1 MLRIY
6 FVRHGETIW
15 NTLKIFQGRQ
25 DSPLTEVGINQAEKL
40 SEYIKDIHFDKI
52 YSSPQSRAKKTAEIL
67 LGDRKLNI
75 IEIPELQE
83 INMGNVEGIPR
94 ENFEKN
100 FPEEYHNF
108 WNNAIA
114 YNPIAFNGES
124 YQEVLDRV
132 KVGLEKLIQ
141 ENKNGTVLVVSHGVT
156 LKAIFNIIKKHGIK
170 EFSEQEVPQNT
181 STTIVEYSDGE
192 FKIVKFSDTTHLD

>member
-141 ENKNGTVLVVSHGVT
+141 ENKKGTVLVVSHGVT

>member
-67 LGDRKLNI
+67 LGNRKLNI

-141 ENKNGTVLVVSHGVT
+141 ENKKGTVLVVSHGVT

>member
-67 LGDRKLNI
+67 LGNRKLNI

>member
-67 LGDRKLNI
+67 LGDRELNI